1 MGVVLG
7 ACEQKWN
14 IRGFRLPSLAVVYVQ
29 IHFSFVRSICTHGL
43 LVGPHAH
50 MLSW

>member
-14 IRGFRLPSLAVVYVQ
+14 IRGFHLLSLAVVYVH
-29 IHFSFVRSICTHGL
+29 IHLCFARSICTHAF